1 MKLYTLYGLI
11 LSLTLMVYGNSNGQT
26 TFQKTFGGT
35 NDDVATWV
43 ANTSTGYIVA
53 GHTTTP
59 NGDRDGYLLNLD
71 PNGAVIWQKTV
82 GGTLSDQFKIA
93 LETSNGFMVLGETES
108 YGAADGEAWLLHF
121 DANGGL
127 VWSKTIGDSTNVES
141 STSLIAVSGGRF
153 LIGGTQI
160 NPGMSDTS
168 SWFSLVDN
176 SGSTIWSRN
185 YTSGEKGNM
194 LHSNFVENGVIFASG
209 VLQQDGG
216 FARIDLETGNFIS
229 STKYAA
235 DSSAALYYIQPTAD
249 SNLLLCDLFRDPND
263 SFEMKQ
269 WVNKVAK
276 DGQTIWSKL
285 YSRPNGN
292 LRGRIEDAGN
302 DNYLLT
308 PYDGTFSD
316 DADALLAKIDHNG
329 NVLWSYNYGLPGL
342 DWLSKSQL
350 TPDGGFISVGSA
362 LGANGDRD
370 VLMIKTDSAGLVQ
383 GCCAR
388 PGDVTAVD
396 YLHAD
401 STVNVMVFP
410 WVAAVDKSVQAA
422 NANLSGA
429 AYCGSQNT
437 EISIDT
443 MLCSNVAF
451 VVDSVSYFAPNT
463 FDITLPGVGTCDTIV
478 HYTLIALPQVKIEEA
493 IMLCPGDS
501 VSIGGQQYTQADTVV
516 VTLPNSGG
524 CDTLYSYI
532 ITILP
537 QPTLTQSISFCVG
550 DSITINGQVY
560 TQTSTV
566 LDTIAGN
573 GTCDTAIT
581 YILTQVTQQSQ
592 SDSISICAGDSI
604 TIGGQVYSQSGMVI
618 DTISGNGACDTVVT
632 YTLTV
637 FPYPTATDT
646 ISFCAGDSITVNG
659 QVYTQSGVAMDTIP
673 GNGACDTVVTYTL
686 TVLPYLTATNT
697 ISFCN
702 GDSIVINDQIYTQSG
717 IVADTLQGN
726 GVCDTILTYTLILL
740 PQPTLSET
748 ISFCNGDT
756 IAINGQVY
764 TQSGTVLDTIAGVG
778 ACDTIV
784 TYTLILQVQPTLSE
798 TISFCN
804 GDSITIGGQ
813 VYTQSGTVVDTI
825 PGTSSCDT
833 IATYTLI
840 FLQQPTIA
848 EFISFCAGDSIII
861 NGQVYT
867 QSGTVTDTVSSSSGC
882 DTLVTYTLI
891 QLAPETRAETIT
903 FCVGD
908 TVTIGGQIY
917 TQAGTVVDT
926 IPAVGSCD
934 TIVTYTLV
942 AAIPGASTASIQC
955 PSDMMVTVNPGS
967 APVVV
972 NYIQPTVT
980 STCPCPGTALTQ
992 TTGAPSGGLFPLG
1005 ATQVCYIANDSCG
1018 NTATCCFNITVVD
1031 QPPCDVK
1038 VIGCMRYE
1046 LLSITKDATQKLTYR
1061 IRVVNNCPN
1070 KMIYTAI
1077 QLPNGVSAKF
1087 PISNSIFTTEG
1098 GRDYEVR
1105 NPNFQ
1110 PFYSVRFKSTT
1121 DSISGGGSDIFKYTL
1136 PAQSKPNYIHIASRL
1151 APSIYFDTYL
1161 NTFGCPISLT
1171 GPQDDRDAETEF
1183 VPNELM
1189 LFPNPTDG
1197 TLWVDLSAWT
1207 DKEES
1212 QLWRIFNSQGQLV
1225 MTDKTTPGE
1234 DLMRIELSHVLKGGL
1249 YFFEIQDKNGKKETQ
1264 RFVLQ
1269 Y

>member
-127 VWSKTIGDSTNVES
+127 VWSKTIGDSTTVES

-185 YTSGEKGNM
+185 YTSGEKGNI

-401 STVNVMVFP
+401 STVNVVVFP

-573 GTCDTAIT
+573 GACDTVIT
-581 YILTQVTQQSQ
+581 YTLTQVTQQSQ
-592 SDSISICAGDSI
+592 SDSILICAGDSI

-637 FPYPTATDT
+637 LPYPTATDT

-673 GNGACDTVVTYTL
+673 GNGACDTVFTYTL
-686 TVLPYLTATNT
+686 TVLPYPTATES
-697 ISFCN
+697 ISFCA
-702 GDSIVINDQIYTQSG
+702 GDSITINGQVYTQSG
-717 IVADTLQGN
+717 VVMDTISGNGACDTL
-726 GVCDTILTYTLILL
+726 VTYTLVLL

-756 IAINGQVY
+756 ITINGQVY
-764 TQSGTVLDTIAGVG
+764 TQSGTLVDTIPSVG
-778 ACDTIV
+778 YCDTIV
-784 TYTLILQVQPTLSE
+784 TYTLVLLQQPTLS
-798 TISFCN
+798 
-804 GDSITIGGQ
+804 
-813 VYTQSGTVVDTI
+813 
-825 PGTSSCDT
+825 
-833 IATYTLI
+833 
-840 FLQQPTIA
+840 
-848 EFISFCAGDSIII
+848 EFISFCAGESVTI

-867 QSGTVTDTVSSSSGC
+867 QSGTVTETVSSPSGC

-891 QLAPETRAETIT
+891 RLPLETRAETIT

-908 TVTIGGQIY
+908 TVTIDGQIY
-917 TQAGTVVDT
+917 TQAGTVIDT
-926 IPAVGSCD
+926 ISAAGTCD

-942 AAIPGASTASIQC
+942 AAAPGASTASIQC

-972 NYIQPTVT
+972 NYIQPIVN
-980 STCPCPGTALTQ
+980 STCPCPGVTLTQ
-992 TTGAPSGGLFPLG
+992 NSGIPSGGLFQLG
-1005 ATQVCYIANDSCG
+1005 ATQVCYTAKDSCG
-1018 NTATCCFNITVVD
+1018 NTATCCFNVTVAD
-1031 QPPCDVK
+1031 QAPCDVK

-1046 LLSITKDATQKLTYR
+1046 LLSITRDATQKLTYR

-1070 KMIYTAI
+1070 KMIHTAI

-1121 DSISGGGSDIFKYTL
+1121 DSISGGGSDIFKYSL
-1136 PAQSKPNYIHIASRL
+1136 PPQSTPNYIHIATRL
-1151 APSIYFDTYL
+1151 APSLYFDTYL
-1161 NTFGCPISLT
+1161 NTFGCPITLT

-1249 YFFEIQDKNGKKETQ
+1249 YFFEIQDKNGQKETQ